1 VTRVR
6 RIEPKEK
13 LVFDFTMESLLRTF
27 PPPHTPAQTAAL
39 TAMGLEPGKPLLPA
53 YPMESFLKLNQY
65 IASQR
70 WPKLP
75 PEEAHRALGR
85 AFVGGYGE
93 SFMGKALVSLAKV
106 VGPHRLLERMNRNFR
121 SANNYTETK
130 LERLA
135 PSTYELWFNY
145 VVLPGFYQGVVET
158 GLELSGAKSPSVT
171 LARLQSRAP
180 TYRIHWIE

>member
-1 VTRVR
+1 VR
-6 RIEPKEK
+6 KIEPKEK
-13 LVFDFTMESLLRTF
+13 LVFDFTMESLLRTL
-27 PPPHTPAQTAAL
+27 PPPHTPSQVSALAAL
-39 TAMGLEPGKPLLPA
+39 GLEPGKPLLPA
-53 YPMESFLKLNQY
+53 YPMETFQKVSQY

-85 AFVGGYGE
+85 AFLAGYGE
-93 SFMGKALVSLAKV
+93 SFMGKALVSLSKV

-135 PSTYELWFNY
+135 PSTYELWFNHVIMPSY
-145 VVLPGFYQGVVET
+145 YQGIVEA
-158 GLELSGAKSPSVT
+158 GLELTGVKGLQVT
-171 LARLQSRAP
+171 LARTLGTSP
-180 TYRIHWIE
+180 TYRITWQE